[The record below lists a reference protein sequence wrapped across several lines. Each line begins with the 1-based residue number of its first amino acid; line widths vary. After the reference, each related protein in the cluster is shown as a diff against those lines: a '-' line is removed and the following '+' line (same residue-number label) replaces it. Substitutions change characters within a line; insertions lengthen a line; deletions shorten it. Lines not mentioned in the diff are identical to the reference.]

1 MNRVFNGLSTGFR
14 GEMLISSESV
24 NTLAEKISS
33 SNEVFC
39 SGLFLSARWFVVSQ
53 LDHDGIQL
61 VVLPDKES
69 AEYCAA
75 DLYNLIEGD
84 NVFFLPDS
92 GKSLEKSNYK
102 SSLGVQRTSAVGRIL
117 DHKEGQLVIVSYP
130 SALEEGIP
138 QEDKIRQS
146 VMRLKVGDEIAHEE
160 IVQSLFDCGFQRV
173 DFVGEPGQFAIRG
186 AIVDIFSY
194 SYNDPFR
201 ISFFGDDI
209 DSINVF
215 DCNTQLS
222 KEKVE
227 IAEIYP
233 DIAASEEGES
243 QMQITDMLPK
253 DTLVWLDS
261 SDMYKNKDFFPELE
275 CFRRI
280 YLELPLSRQNEDAV
294 RFSIAPQPVFNKNF
308 ELLTE
313 DIRKRLEEGF
323 RVRIYGEKKSQLERL
338 HSILSQNGGIMPEF
352 VAGKNIHN
360 GFIDNENKV
369 CCYSDHEIFDRF
381 HRVSIRRT
389 VEKSEQ
395 LTINDLT
402 SFAIGDYIVH
412 IDYGVGIFGGLVRMK
427 DDKGRMHE
435 VVKLTYKDNDVVFV
449 SVHSLH
455 KISRYKSKDS
465 EPPKIHKLGSKVWQN
480 LKASTKSKVKD
491 IAKDL
496 IQLYAKRKGAK
507 GFAFSPDTYLQQEL
521 ESSFM
526 YEDTPDQE
534 KAVLA
539 VKRDMEDDC
548 PMDRLVC
555 GDVGFGKTEVA
566 VRAAFK
572 AVTDSK
578 QVAVLVP
585 TTILALQ
592 HYNTFRNRLKDFPC
606 NIDYVSRLRTAKE
619 VSDIQKRL
627 KAGTLDIVIGT
638 HKLIG
643 KGFEFKDLGLLII
656 DEEQKFGV
664 TAKER
669 LRQLKASVD
678 TLTLTATPI
687 PRTLQFSLLGAR
699 DLSIISTPPPNRIPV
714 QTEIMLFDSDEIKK
728 IINYELGRGGQIFFL
743 HNRVEELQSIH
754 DILHRLVPD
763 MKICVAHGQM
773 EAKVLENKILDFM
786 AGDYDMLLCTT
797 IIENGLDVPNANTII
812 INQAQ
817 NIGLSDLH
825 QLRGRV
831 GRSNRRAFCY
841 LIVPPLLS
849 ITEDARRRLKAI
861 ESFSD
866 LGSGFNIAMQDLD
879 IRGAGNLLGAEQ
891 SGFIT
896 DMGFETYQK
905 ILAEAM
911 EELGVETGIM
921 TKSSNESYVSD
932 CTIETDQ
939 LALIPDTYIDVTA
952 EKIRIYKELD
962 SLTSDKDMENMGKR
976 LEDRFGKMPEELV
989 RLFDIVRIRQLGL
1002 KLGFEKII
1010 IKNGVIIAFFISNP
1024 LSQYYRSDRFAG
1036 ILEKVSQHPKLFEL
1050 KQNDN
1055 KLRVFVRNVYGI
1067 AKAYAILKKLS

>member
-1 MNRVFNGLSTGFR
+1 
-14 GEMLISSESV
+14 MLISSDSINTIARKLSEGGSSV
-24 NTLAEKISS
+24 EI
-33 SNEVFC
+33 FC
-39 SGLFLSARWFVVSQ
+39 SGLFLSARWFAVSQ
-53 LDHDGIQL
+53 LDHDCLQVI
-61 VVLPDKES
+61 VLPDRET
-69 AEYCAA
+69 AEYCAV

-84 NVFFLPDS
+84 CVFFLPDS
-92 GKSLEKSNYK
+92 GKKLEKSNFK
-102 SSLGVQRTSAVGRIL
+102 ASLGVQRTSALGKITDYTSGKL
-117 DHKEGQLVIVSYP
+117 IIVTYP
-130 SALEEGIP
+130 SAIEEAVPSASRIK
-138 QEDKIRQS
+138 ESLMKFN
-146 VMRLKVGDEIAHEE
+146 VGDEVSHEFIIE
-160 IVQSLFDCGFQRV
+160 SLFANGFERV
-173 DFVGEPGQFAIRG
+173 DFVAEPGQFAIRG

-201 ISFFGDDI
+201 ISFFGDEI
-209 DSINVF
+209 ESINIF

-222 KEKVE
+222 KERIHSVD
-227 IAEIYP
+227 IYP
-233 DIAASEEGES
+233 DLFVSDETGES
-243 QMQITDMLPK
+243 GVLLP
-253 DTLVWLDS
+253 DILPAETLFWLDS
-261 SDMYKNKDFFPELE
+261 SDMYKEKDFYPLLE
-275 CFRRI
+275 RFSRI
-280 YLELPLSRQNEDAV
+280 FMEVPLSRQNEETV
-294 RFSIAPQPVFNKNF
+294 KFNIAPQPVFNKNF

-313 DIRKRLEEGF
+313 DIRKRIEEGY
-323 RVRIYGEKKSQLERL
+323 RVRIYGEKQSQLDRL
-338 HSILSQNGGIMPEF
+338 KSILSQNSGIMPEF
-352 VAGKNIHN
+352 IPHCNIHN
-360 GFIDNENKV
+360 GFIDHDNKV

-381 HRVSIRRT
+381 HRVILRRT

-402 SFAIGDYIVH
+402 SFSIGDYIVH
-412 IDYGVGIFGGLVRMK
+412 IDYGVGIFGGLVRMR

-455 KISRYKSKDS
+455 KISRYKSKDA

-496 IQLYAKRKGAK
+496 IQLYAKRKGSK
-507 GFAFSPDTYLQQEL
+507 GFAFSADTYLQQEL

-534 KAVLA
+534 KAVIA

-572 AVTDSK
+572 AVADSK

-592 HYNTFRNRLKDFPC
+592 HFKTFQSRLKDFPC

-619 VSDIQKRL
+619 ISDIQKRL

-664 TAKER
+664 SAKEK
-669 LRQLKASVD
+669 LRQFKASVD

-699 DLSIISTPPPNRIPV
+699 DLSIINTPPPNRIPV
-714 QTEIMLFDSDEIKK
+714 QTEIMLFDHDEIKK
-728 IINYELGRGGQIFFL
+728 IMNYELNRGGQIFFV
-743 HNRVEELQSIH
+743 HNRVEELQSVH
-754 DILHRLVPD
+754 DILHRLIPD

-773 EAKVLENKILDFM
+773 EAKVLENKILEFM

-797 IIENGLDVPNANTII
+797 IIENGLDIPNANTII

-831 GRSNRRAFCY
+831 GRSNKRAFCY
-841 LIVPPLLS
+841 LIVPPLVS
-849 ITEDARRRLKAI
+849 ITDEARRRLKAI

-911 EELGVETGIM
+911 EELGVETGLV
-921 TKSSNESYVSD
+921 TRSASENYVSD

-939 LALIPDTYIDVTA
+939 LALIPDSYIDLTA

-962 SLTSDKDMENMGKR
+962 SLSSDKE
-976 LEDRFGKMPEELV
+976 LEKMKTRMTDRFGKIPVELE
-989 RLFDIVRIRQLGL
+989 RLFDIVRIRQLG
-1002 KLGFEKII
+1002 KQLGFEKII
-1010 IKNGVIIAFFISNP
+1010 IKNGVMIAFFITNP
-1024 LSQYYRSDRFAG
+1024 LSQYYRSDRFSKV
-1036 ILEKVSQHPKLFEL
+1036 LEKISQHPKLFEV
-1050 KQNDN
+1050 KQPDGR
-1055 KLRVFVRNVYGI
+1055 LRIMVRNVDGI
-1067 AKAYAILKKLS
+1067 SKAYDILKML

>member
-1 MNRVFNGLSTGFR
+1 
-14 GEMLISSESV
+14 MLISAKSV
-24 NTLAEKISS
+24 NKLKEEVSS
-33 SNEVFC
+33 RSETFC

-53 LDHDGIQL
+53 YKNDSIQ
-61 VVLPDKES
+61 VIVLPDKDS

-84 NVFFLPDS
+84 TVFFLPDS
-92 GKSLEKSNYK
+92 GKSIERSNYK
-102 SSLGVQRTSAVGRIL
+102 SSLGVQRTSAVGKIL
-117 DHKEGQLVIVSYP
+117 DYKSGPLTIVTYP

-138 QEDKIRQS
+138 QAVNIKESLLILS
-146 VMRLKVGDEIAHEE
+146 TGDEVSHDH
-160 IVQSLFDCGFQRV
+160 IVDSLFESGFERV
-173 DFVGEPGQFAIRG
+173 DFVAEPGQFAVRG
-186 AIVDIFSY
+186 AIIDIFSY

-201 ISFFGDDI
+201 ISFFGDEI
-209 DSINVF
+209 DSINIF

-222 KEKVE
+222 KEKLQK
-227 IAEIYP
+227 AEIYP
-233 DIAASEEGES
+233 DLSSYESEDTLIS
-243 QMQITDMLPK
+243 ITEILPEN
-253 DTLVWLDS
+253 TLVWLDS
-261 SDMYKNKDFFPELE
+261 SDMYKEKSFFGQLE
-275 CFRRI
+275 RFRRI
-280 YLELPLSRQNEDAV
+280 YMEVPLSRQNEESV
-294 RFSIAPQPVFNKNF
+294 KFNITPQPVFNKNF

-313 DIRKRLEEGF
+313 DIRKHLEEGY
-323 RVRIYGEKKSQLERL
+323 RVRIYGEKESQLERL
-338 HSILSQNGGIMPEF
+338 KAILSQNGGLLPEF
-352 VAGKNIHN
+352 VAKCNIHN
-360 GFIDNENKV
+360 GFIDNEDKI

-427 DDKGRMHE
+427 DDRGRMHE

-449 SVHSLH
+449 SVHALH

-465 EPPKIHKLGSKVWQN
+465 EPPKIHKLGSKAWQN
-480 LKASTKSKVKD
+480 LKTSTKSKVKD

-496 IQLYAKRKGAK
+496 IQLYAKRKSAR
-507 GFAFSPDTYLQQEL
+507 GFAFSADNYLQQEL

-534 KAVLA
+534 KAVYA

-572 AVTDSK
+572 AVADSK

-592 HYNTFRNRLKDFPC
+592 HFKTFQNRLKDFPC

-619 VSDIQKRL
+619 ISEIQKKL
-627 KAGTLDIVIGT
+627 KSGAIDIVIGT

-664 TAKER
+664 SSKEK
-669 LRQLKASVD
+669 LRQLKTSVD

-699 DLSIISTPPPNRIPV
+699 DLSIINTPPPNRIPV
-714 QTEIMLFDSDEIKK
+714 QTEIMLFDHDEVRK
-728 IINYELGRGGQIFFL
+728 IIDYELNRGGQLFFV
-743 HNRVEELQSIH
+743 HNRVEELQSIY

-763 MKICVAHGQM
+763 MRICVAHGQM

-797 IIENGLDVPNANTII
+797 IIENGLDIPNANTII

-841 LIVPPLLS
+841 LMVPPLVS

-911 EELGVETGIM
+911 EELGMETGI
-921 TKSSNESYVSD
+921 TTSRSDENFVSD

-939 LALIPDTYIDVTA
+939 LALIPDSYIDVTA

-962 SLTSDKDMENMGKR
+962 SLTSDKEMDMMKSR
-976 LEDRFGKMPEELV
+976 LADRFGTLPDELL
-989 RLFDIVRIRQLGL
+989 RLFDIVKIRQLGQ

-1010 IKNGVIIAFFISNP
+1010 IKNGVMIAFFISNP
-1024 LSQYYRSDRFAG
+1024 MSKYYKSDRFSK
-1036 ILEKVSQHPKLFEL
+1036 ILESLSAHPNIFEL
-1050 KQNDN
+1050 KQNDS
-1055 KLRVFVRNVYGI
+1055 KLRIFVRNI
-1067 AKAYAILKKLS
+1067 DSISKAYEILRRL

>member
-1 MNRVFNGLSTGFR
+1 
-14 GEMLISSESV
+14 MLISTESV
-24 NTLAEKISS
+24 KNLAEKISS
-33 SNEVFC
+33 SREIFC
-39 SGLFLSARWFVVSQ
+39 SGLFLSAKWFVVSQ
-53 LDHDGIQL
+53 YDYDGLQVII
-61 VVLPDKES
+61 LPDKDS

-84 NVFFLPDS
+84 DVFFLPDS
-92 GKSLEKSNYK
+92 GKSLERSNYK
-102 SSLGVQRTSAVGRIL
+102 STLGVQRTSAVGRIL
-117 DHKEGQLVIVSYP
+117 DYNAGNLIIVTYP
-130 SALEEGIP
+130 AALEEGIP
-138 QEDKIRQS
+138 DTSSIKDS
-146 VMRLKVGDEIAHEE
+146 VLHLNVGDEISHDE
-160 IVQSLFDCGFQRV
+160 IVSAMFESGFERV
-173 DFVGEPGQFAIRG
+173 DFVAEPGQFAIRG
-186 AIVDIFSY
+186 AIVDIFSFSCNAPY
-194 SYNDPFR
+194 R
-201 ISFFGDDI
+201 ISFFGDEI
-209 DSINVF
+209 DSITIF

-222 KEKVE
+222 KEKVNE
-227 IAEIYP
+227 AEIYP
-233 DIAASEEGES
+233 DIVSAEDES
-243 QMQITDMLPK
+243 PVSISDILPS
-253 DTLVWLDS
+253 DSLIWLDS
-261 SDMYKNKDFFPELE
+261 SDMYRNKEFFSGLDR
-275 CFRRI
+275 FRRVFM
-280 YLELPLSRQNEDAV
+280 ELPLSRQNEDSV
-294 RFSIAPQPVFNKNF
+294 KFNIAPQPVFNKNF

-313 DIRKRLEEGF
+313 DIRNRLEEGY
-323 RVRIYGEKKSQLERL
+323 RVRIYGEKQSQLDRL
-338 HSILSQNGGIMPEF
+338 RSILSQNGDILPEF
-352 VAGKNIHN
+352 ISGCNIHN
-360 GFIDNENKV
+360 GFIDHENKV

-435 VVKLTYKDNDVVFV
+435 VVKLIYKDNDIVFV
-449 SVHSLH
+449 SVHALH
-455 KISRYKSKDS
+455 KISRYKSKDA
-465 EPPKIHKLGSKVWQN
+465 EPPKIHKLGSKAWQN
-480 LKASTKSKVKD
+480 LKSSTKSKVKD

-496 IQLYAKRKGAK
+496 IQLYAKRKSVK
-507 GFAFSPDTYLQQEL
+507 GFAFSADTYMQQEL

-534 KAVLA
+534 KAVTA
-539 VKRDMEDDC
+539 VKRDMEDTC

-572 AVTDSK
+572 AVADSK

-592 HYNTFRNRLKDFPC
+592 HYNTFKNRLKDFPC

-619 VSDIQKRL
+619 ISDIQKRL

-664 TAKER
+664 SAKEK

-699 DLSIISTPPPNRIPV
+699 DLSIINTPPPNRIPV
-714 QTEIMLFDSDEIKK
+714 QTEIMLFDHDEIRK
-728 IINYELGRGGQIFFL
+728 IIDYELNRGGQIFFV

-754 DILHRLVPD
+754 DIIHRLVPD
-763 MKICVAHGQM
+763 MRICVAQGQM
-773 EAKVLENKILDFM
+773 EPKVLENKILDFM
-786 AGDYDMLLCTT
+786 SGDYDMLLCTT
-797 IIENGLDVPNANTII
+797 IIENGLDIPNANTII

-831 GRSNRRAFCY
+831 GRSNRRSFCY
-841 LIVPPLLS
+841 LIVPPLVS

-911 EELGVETGIM
+911 EELGMETGISA
-921 TKSSNESYVSD
+921 KGSSDTYISD

-939 LALIPDTYIDVTA
+939 LALIPDSYIDMTT

-962 SLTSDKDMENMGKR
+962 SLSSEKEMEQMKKK
-976 LEDRFGKMPEELV
+976 LADRFGTIPDELS
-989 RLFDIVRIRQLGL
+989 RLFDIIRIRQLGQ

-1010 IKNGVIIAFFISNP
+1010 IKNGVMIAFFIYNP
-1024 LSQYYRSDRFAG
+1024 LSQYYRSDRFSR
-1036 ILEKVSQHPKLFEL
+1036 ILENININPKLFEL

-1055 KLRVFVRNVYGI
+1055 KLRIFVRNI
-1067 AKAYAILKKLS
+1067 DSISKAHDVLNKLL

>member
-1 MNRVFNGLSTGFR
+1 
-14 GEMLISSESV
+14 MLISTRSV
-24 NTLAEKISS
+24 NKLAETYRSS
-33 SNEVFC
+33 AEIFC

-53 LDHDGIQL
+53 LDHDGMQL
-61 VVLPDKES
+61 IVLPDKES

-84 NVFFLPDS
+84 KVFFLPDS
-92 GKSLEKSNYK
+92 GKNLEKSNYK
-102 SSLGVQRTSAVGRIL
+102 STLGVQRTSAVGKIL
-117 DHKEGQLVIVSYP
+117 EYKEGQLLIVTYP
-130 SALEEGIP
+130 SALEECIP
-138 QEDKIRQS
+138 DTGRIRES
-146 VMRLKVGDEIAHEE
+146 LLKLDVGDEISHEE
-160 IVQSLFDCGFQRV
+160 IVERLSGSGFTRV
-173 DFVGEPGQFAIRG
+173 DFVSEPGQFAVRG
-186 AIVDIFSY
+186 ALVDIFSY
-194 SYNDPFR
+194 SCNYPYR
-201 ISFFGDDI
+201 ISFFGDEI
-209 DSINVF
+209 EAITVF
-215 DCNTQLS
+215 DCNSQLS
-222 KEKVE
+222 KEKVHS
-227 IAEIYP
+227 AEIYP
-233 DIAASEEGES
+233 DIVASENDGA
-243 QMQITDMLPK
+243 MIQIADVLPE

-261 SDMYKNKDFFPELE
+261 SDMYKGKSFFPHLE
-275 CFRRI
+275 RFTRI
-280 YLELPLSRQNEDAV
+280 YMELPLSRQNEDSV
-294 RFSIAPQPVFNKNF
+294 KFSITPQPVFNKNF

-313 DIRKRLEEGF
+313 DIRKRLEEGY
-323 RVRIYGEKKSQLERL
+323 RVRIYGEKQSQLDRL
-338 HSILSQNGGIMPEF
+338 QSILSQNGGLMPEF
-352 VAGKNIHN
+352 VAKKNIHN
-360 GFIDNENKV
+360 GFIDRENKV

-412 IDYGVGIFGGLVRMK
+412 IDYGVGVFGGLVRMK

-435 VVKLTYKDNDVVFV
+435 VVKLMYRDNDVVFV
-449 SVHSLH
+449 SVHALH

-496 IQLYAKRKGAK
+496 IQLYAKRKSAR
-507 GFAFSPDTYLQQEL
+507 GFAFSADTFMQQEL

-534 KAVLA
+534 KAVQA

-566 VRAAFK
+566 IRAAFK
-572 AVTDSK
+572 AVADSK
-578 QVAVLVP
+578 QVVVLVP

-592 HYNTFRNRLKDFPC
+592 HYNTFGNRLKDFPC

-619 VSDIQKRL
+619 ISDIQKRL
-627 KAGTLDIVIGT
+627 KEGRLDIVIGT

-643 KGFEFKDLGLLII
+643 KGFEFKDLGLLVI

-664 TAKER
+664 GAKEK

-699 DLSIISTPPPNRIPV
+699 DLSIINTPPPNRIPV
-714 QTEIMLFDSDEIKK
+714 QTEIMLFDHDEIRK
-728 IINYELGRGGQIFFL
+728 IIDYELHRGGQIFFI

-773 EAKVLENKILDFM
+773 EAKALENKILDFM

-911 EELGVETGIM
+911 EELGMETGI
-921 TKSSNESYVSD
+921 SSKGASENYVSD

-939 LALIPDTYIDVTA
+939 LALIPDSYIDMTA
-952 EKIRIYKELD
+952 EKIRVYKELD
-962 SLTSDKDMENMGKR
+962 STTSDKELDNMKKR
-976 LEDRFGKMPEELV
+976 LEDRFGPMPDELS
-989 RLFDIVRIRQLGL
+989 RLFDIVRIRQLGE
-1002 KLGFEKII
+1002 KIGFEKII
-1010 IKNGVIIAFFISNP
+1010 IKNGVLIAFFISNP
-1024 LSQYYRSDRFAG
+1024 LSQYYRSDRFSKV
-1036 ILEKVSQHPKLFEL
+1036 LESVTLNPNIFEL

-1055 KLRVFVRNVYGI
+1055 RLRILSRNI
-1067 AKAYAILKKLS
+1067 DTISKAYSVLKKL

>member
-1 MNRVFNGLSTGFR
+1 
-14 GEMLISSESV
+14 MLISTKSTI
-24 NTLAEKISS
+24 TLADRVSS
-33 SNEVFC
+33 SMETFC

-53 LDHDGIQL
+53 LDHDGIQ
-61 VVLPDKES
+61 VIVLPDKES

-84 NVFFLPDS
+84 CVFFLPDS
-92 GKSLEKSNYK
+92 GKSLERSNYK
-102 SSLGVQRTSAVGRIL
+102 STLSVQRTSAIGKIL
-117 DHKEGQLVIVSYP
+117 EYNEGKLIVVTYP
-130 SALEEGIP
+130 SAMEEGIP
-138 QEDKIRQS
+138 SVQKIKDS
-146 VMRLKVGDEIAHEE
+146 LLKLAVGDEISHDD
-160 IVQSLFDCGFQRV
+160 IVDSLFSNGFERV
-173 DFVGEPGQFAIRG
+173 DFVAEPGQFAIRG

-201 ISFFGDDI
+201 ISFFGDEI
-209 DSINVF
+209 DSINIF

-222 KEKVE
+222 KEKVQS
-227 IAEIYP
+227 AEIYP
-233 DIAASEEGES
+233 DIVTSESEES
-243 QMQITDMLPK
+243 FISISDVLPD
-253 DTLVWLDS
+253 DTLLWLDS
-261 SDMYKNKDFFPELE
+261 SDMYRNKSFFPLLE
-275 CFRRI
+275 RFRKI
-280 YLELPLSRQNEDAV
+280 YMELPLSRQDEDPV
-294 RFSIAPQPVFNKNF
+294 RFNIVPQPVFNKNF
-308 ELLTE
+308 ELLTVE
-313 DIRKRLEEGF
+313 IRKRLEEGY
-323 RVRIYGEKKSQLERL
+323 RVRIYGEKQSQLERL
-338 HSILSQNGGIMPEF
+338 KSILSQNNAILPEF
-352 VAGKNIHN
+352 VVKCNIHN
-360 GFIDNENKV
+360 GFIDHENKV

-402 SFAIGDYIVH
+402 SFSIGDYIVH

-449 SVHSLH
+449 SVHALH

-465 EPPKIHKLGSKVWQN
+465 EPPKIHRLGSKAWQN
-480 LKASTKSKVKD
+480 LKTSTKSKVKD

-496 IQLYAKRKGAK
+496 IQLYAKRKSAH
-507 GFAFSPDTYLQQEL
+507 GFAFSADTYMQQEL

-534 KAVLA
+534 KAVAA
-539 VKRDMEDDC
+539 VKKDMEDDC

-572 AVTDSK
+572 AVADSK

-592 HYNTFRNRLKDFPC
+592 HFNTFRNRLKDLPC

-619 VSDIQKRL
+619 ISDIQKRL
-627 KAGTLDIVIGT
+627 KSGSLDIVIGT

-664 TAKER
+664 TAKEK

-699 DLSIISTPPPNRIPV
+699 DLSIINTPPPNRIPV
-714 QTEIMLFDSDEIKK
+714 QTEIMLFDHDEMRK
-728 IINYELGRGGQIFFL
+728 IINYELNRGGQVFFV
-743 HNRVEELQSIH
+743 HNRVEELQSIN
-754 DILHRLVPD
+754 DILQRLVPD
-763 MKICVAHGQM
+763 MRICVAHGQM
-773 EAKVLENKILDFM
+773 EPKTLENKILDFM

-797 IIENGLDVPNANTII
+797 IIENGLDIPNANTII

-841 LIVPPLLS
+841 LIVPPLVS

-911 EELGVETGIM
+911 EELGMETGISA
-921 TKSSNESYVSD
+921 KSSDSGFSSD

-939 LALIPDTYIDVTA
+939 LALIPDSYIDMTA
-952 EKIRIYKELD
+952 EKIRLYKELD
-962 SLTSDKDMENMGKR
+962 SLSSEKEIEQMKMKLT
-976 LEDRFGKMPEELV
+976 DRFGPVPDELS
-989 RLFDIVRIRQLGL
+989 RLFDIVRIRQLGQ
-1002 KLGFEKII
+1002 KMGFEKII
-1010 IKNGVIIAFFISNP
+1010 IKNGVMIAFFISNP
-1024 LSQYYRSDRFAG
+1024 LSQYYRSDRFSK
-1036 ILEKVSQHPKLFEL
+1036 ILENISLNPRLFEL
-1050 KQNDN
+1050 KQNDS
-1055 KLRVFVRNVYGI
+1055 KLRIFVRNVDSI
-1067 AKAYAILKKLS
+1067 SKAYDILNKL

>member
-1 MNRVFNGLSTGFR
+1 
-14 GEMLISSESV
+14 MLISSESV

-146 VMRLKVGDEIAHEE
+146 VLRLKVGDEIAHEE

-201 ISFFGDDI
+201 ISFFGDEI

-275 CFRRI
+275 RFRRI

-323 RVRIYGEKKSQLERL
+323 RVRIYGEKRSQLERL

-435 VVKLTYKDNDVVFV
+435 VVKLMYKDNDVVFV
-449 SVHSLH
+449 SVHALH

>member
-1 MNRVFNGLSTGFR
+1 MNRKNT
-14 GEMLISSESV
+14 EMLISSESV
-24 NTLAEKISS
+24 SAMKEMLGKQSD
-33 SNEVFC
+33 VFC

-53 LDHDGIQL
+53 LGYGGMQMI
-61 VVLPDKES
+61 VLPDRDS

-75 DLYNLIEGD
+75 DLYNLMEGD
-84 NVFFLPDS
+84 CVFFMPDS
-92 GKSLEKSNYK
+92 GKTLEKSNYK
-102 SSLGVQRTSAVGRIL
+102 ASLGVQRTSAVGKIM
-117 DHKEGQLVIVSYP
+117 GYGGGPLVIVTYP
-130 SALEEGIP
+130 AALDEPVPVPDRIRKSVLRLEQG
-138 QEDKIRQS
+138 QEISHDI
-146 VMRLKVGDEIAHEE
+146 LAETLAGN
-160 IVQSLFDCGFQRV
+160 GFERV
-173 DFVGEPGQFAIRG
+173 DFVSEPGQFAIRG
-186 AIVDIFSY
+186 AVADIFSF

-201 ISFFGDDI
+201 ISFFGDEI
-209 DSINVF
+209 EAISIF
-215 DCNTQLS
+215 DCNSQLS
-222 KEKVE
+222 KEKVSV
-227 IAEIYP
+227 AEISP
-233 DIAASEEGES
+233 DIVVRDGEGQS
-243 QMQITDMLPK
+243 VPVVSLLPE
-253 DTLVWLDS
+253 DTLLWLDS
-261 SDMYKNKDFFPELE
+261 SDMYRDKGFFGDLMR
-275 CFRRI
+275 FRKVW
-280 YLELPLSRQNEDAV
+280 LDVPLSAQEV
-294 RFSIAPQPVFNKNF
+294 QTLKFGIAPQPVFNKNF

-313 DIRKRLEEGF
+313 DIRQRLEEGY
-323 RVRIYGEKKSQLERL
+323 RVRIYGEKQSQLDRL
-338 HSILSQNGGIMPEF
+338 KSILSVNAGIMPEF
-352 VAGKNIHN
+352 VPGCNIHN
-360 GFIDNENKV
+360 GFIDNEDKV

-381 HRVSIRRT
+381 HRVSIRRS

-402 SFAIGDYIVH
+402 SFSIGDYIVH
-412 IDYGVGIFGGLVRMK
+412 IDYGVGVFGGLVRMK

-449 SVHSLH
+449 SVHALH

-480 LKASTKSKVKD
+480 LKASAKSKVKD

-496 IQLYAKRKGAK
+496 IQLYAKRKSAK
-507 GFAFSPDTYLQQEL
+507 GFAFSADTYMQQEL

-534 KAVLA
+534 KAVHA
-539 VKRDMEDDC
+539 VKADMEGDC

-572 AVTDSK
+572 AVADSK

-592 HYNTFRNRLKDFPC
+592 HFNTFKGRLKDFPC

-619 VSDIQKRL
+619 IADIKKRL
-627 KAGTLDIVIGT
+627 EAGTLDIVIGT
-638 HKLIG
+638 HKLVG
-643 KGFEFKDLGLLII
+643 KDFRFKDLGLLII

-664 TAKER
+664 STKEK
-669 LRQLKASVD
+669 LRQLKSSVD

-714 QTEIMLFDSDEIKK
+714 QTEIMLFDQDEMRRIMD
-728 IINYELGRGGQIFFL
+728 YELNRGGQIFFV
-743 HNRVEELQSIH
+743 HNRVEELPSVC
-754 DILHRLVPD
+754 DILQRLMPD

-773 EAKVLENKILDFM
+773 EPKVLENKILDFM

-841 LIVPPLLS
+841 LIVPPLVSL
-849 ITEDARRRLKAI
+849 TDEARRRLKAI
-861 ESFSD
+861 EAFSD

-911 EELGVETGIM
+911 DELGVETGLAA
-921 TKSSNESYVSD
+921 KNVKDSYVAD
-932 CTIETDQ
+932 CTVETDQ
-939 LALIPDTYIDVTA
+939 LALIPDSYIDMTP

-962 SLTSDKDMENMGKR
+962 SLSSDKEMAAMKTR
-976 LEDRFGKMPEELV
+976 LEDRFGKLPEELE
-989 RLFDIVRIRQLGL
+989 RLFGIVKIRRLGE

-1010 IKNGVIIAFFISNP
+1010 IKNGVMITFFISNP
-1024 LSQYYRSDRFAG
+1024 MSSYYRSPMFTKVLEG
-1036 ILEKVSQHPKLFEL
+1036 INADPKRFEL
-1050 KQNDN
+1050 KQNDSR
-1055 KLRVFVRNVYGI
+1055 LRILVRNVDGI
-1067 AKAYAILKKLS
+1067 QAACDILKKL

>member
-1 MNRVFNGLSTGFR
+1 
-14 GEMLISSESV
+14 
-24 NTLAEKISS
+24 
-33 SNEVFC
+33 
-39 SGLFLSARWFVVSQ
+39 
-53 LDHDGIQL
+53 
-61 VVLPDKES
+61 
-69 AEYCAA
+69 
-75 DLYNLIEGD
+75 
-84 NVFFLPDS
+84 
-92 GKSLEKSNYK
+92 
-102 SSLGVQRTSAVGRIL
+102 
-117 DHKEGQLVIVSYP
+117 
-130 SALEEGIP
+130 
-138 QEDKIRQS
+138 
-146 VMRLKVGDEIAHEE
+146 
-160 IVQSLFDCGFQRV
+160 
-173 DFVGEPGQFAIRG
+173 
-186 AIVDIFSY
+186 
-194 SYNDPFR
+194 
-201 ISFFGDDI
+201 
-209 DSINVF
+209 
-215 DCNTQLS
+215 
-222 KEKVE
+222 
-227 IAEIYP
+227 
-233 DIAASEEGES
+233 
-243 QMQITDMLPK
+243 
-253 DTLVWLDS
+253 
-261 SDMYKNKDFFPELE
+261 
-275 CFRRI
+275 
-280 YLELPLSRQNEDAV
+280 
-294 RFSIAPQPVFNKNF
+294 
-308 ELLTE
+308 
-313 DIRKRLEEGF
+313 
-323 RVRIYGEKKSQLERL
+323 
-338 HSILSQNGGIMPEF
+338 MPEF
-352 VAGKNIHN
+352 ISGCNIHN

-381 HRVSIRRT
+381 HRVNLRRT
-389 VEKSEQ
+389 VDKSEQ

-402 SFAIGDYIVH
+402 SFSIGDYIVH
-412 IDYGVGIFGGLVRMK
+412 IDYGVGVFGGLVRMK

-449 SVHSLH
+449 SVHALH
-455 KISRYKSKDS
+455 KISRYKSKDA

-480 LKASTKSKVKD
+480 LKSSTKSKVKD

-496 IQLYAKRKGAK
+496 IQLYAKRKSAN

-534 KAVLA
+534 KAVQA

-572 AVTDSK
+572 AVADSK
-578 QVAVLVP
+578 QVVVLVP

-592 HYNTFRNRLKDFPC
+592 HYKTFQNRLKDLPC
-606 NIDYVSRLRTAKE
+606 NVDYVSRLRTAKE

-627 KAGTLDIVIGT
+627 KSGSLDIVIGT

-656 DEEQKFGV
+656 DEEHKFGV
-664 TAKER
+664 SAKEK

-714 QTEIMLFDSDEIKK
+714 QTEIMLFDHDELKR
-728 IINYELGRGGQIFFL
+728 IIRYELNRGGQIFFV

-763 MKICVAHGQM
+763 MKICIAHGQM
-773 EAKVLENKILDFM
+773 EPKVLENKILDFM

-797 IIENGLDVPNANTII
+797 IIESGLDIPNANTII

-831 GRSNRRAFCY
+831 GRSNKRAFCY
-841 LIVPPLLS
+841 LMVPPLVS

-911 EELGVETGIM
+911 EELGVETGIS
-921 TKSSNESYVSD
+921 TKSANESYVVD

-939 LALIPDTYIDVTA
+939 LALIPDTYIDMTA

-962 SLTSDKDMENMGKR
+962 SLTSEKDMEQLKKR
-976 LEDRFGKMPEELV
+976 LEDRFGALPEELK
-989 RLFDIVRIRQLGL
+989 RLFDIVKIRQLGQ

-1010 IKNGVIIAFFISNP
+1010 IKNGVLIAFFISNP
-1024 LSQYYRSDRFAG
+1024 LSQYYRTDRFSK
-1036 ILEKVSQHPKLFEL
+1036 ILENVSLHPNLFEL
-1050 KQNDN
+1050 KQNDS
-1055 KLRVFVRNVYGI
+1055 KLRVFSRNIDGV
-1067 AKAYAILKKLS
+1067 AKAYEVLKKL

>member
-1 MNRVFNGLSTGFR
+1 
-14 GEMLISSESV
+14 MLISTKSV
-24 NTLAEKISS
+24 NALAEKLSS
-33 SNEVFC
+33 STEIFC
-39 SGLFLSARWFVVSQ
+39 SGLFLSARWFVISQ
-53 LDHDGIQL
+53 LDHDSIQL

-75 DLYNLIEGD
+75 DLYTLIEGD
-84 NVFFLPDS
+84 KVFFLPDS
-92 GKSLEKSNYK
+92 GKNLERSNYK
-102 SSLGVQRTSAVGRIL
+102 STLGVQRTSAVGKIL
-117 DHKEGQLVIVSYP
+117 DHKEGQLIVVTYP

-138 QEDKIRQS
+138 DAGKIKES
-146 VMRLKVGDEIAHEE
+146 LLKLSVGDEISHDD
-160 IVQSLFDCGFQRV
+160 IVKSLFDSGFERV

-201 ISFFGDDI
+201 ISFFGDEI
-209 DSINVF
+209 DTINIF

-222 KEKVE
+222 KEKVQT
-227 IAEIYP
+227 AEIYP
-233 DIAASEEGES
+233 DIVASEEEGES
-243 QMQITDMLPK
+243 MMQIADMLPA
-253 DTLVWLDS
+253 DTLIWLDS
-261 SDMYKNKDFFPELE
+261 SDMYRNKGFFPAMER
-275 CFRRI
+275 FRKI
-280 YLELPLSRQNEDAV
+280 YMELPLSRQNEDAIK
-294 RFSIAPQPVFNKNF
+294 FNIAPQPVFNKNF

-313 DIRKRLEEGF
+313 DIRKRLEEGY
-323 RVRIYGEKKSQLERL
+323 RVRIYGEKQSQLERL
-338 HSILSQNGGIMPEF
+338 QSILSQNGGIMPEF
-352 VAGKNIHN
+352 IPKKNIHN
-360 GFIDNENKV
+360 GFIDHENKV

-435 VVKLTYKDNDVVFV
+435 VVKLMYRDNDVVFV
-449 SVHSLH
+449 SVHALH

-496 IQLYAKRKGAK
+496 IQLYAKRKSAR
-507 GFAFSPDTYLQQEL
+507 GFAFSADTFMQQEL

-534 KAVLA
+534 KAVQA

-572 AVTDSK
+572 AVADSK

-592 HYNTFRNRLKDFPC
+592 HFNTFRNRLKDFPC

-619 VSDIQKRL
+619 ISDIQKRL

-664 TAKER
+664 SAKEK

-714 QTEIMLFDSDEIKK
+714 QTEIMLFDHDEIKK
-728 IINYELGRGGQIFFL
+728 IIRYELNRGGQIFFL

-911 EELGVETGIM
+911 EELGVETGL
-921 TKSSNESYVSD
+921 TPKNVKESYVSD

-939 LALIPDTYIDVTA
+939 LALIPDSYIDMTA

-962 SLTSDKDMENMGKR
+962 SMTSDKELDNLRIR
-976 LEDRFGKMPEELV
+976 LEDRFGKMPEELQ
-989 RLFDIVRIRQLGL
+989 RLFDIVRIRQLGI

-1010 IKNGVIIAFFISNP
+1010 IKNGVMIAFFISNP
-1024 LSQYYRSDRFAG
+1024 LSQYYRSDKFAK
-1036 ILEKVSQHPKLFEL
+1036 ILENVSLNPKLFEL

-1055 KLRVFVRNVYGI
+1055 KLRIFSRNVDGI
-1067 AKAYAILKKLS
+1067 SKAYSILKKL

>member
-1 MNRVFNGLSTGFR
+1 
-14 GEMLISSESV
+14 MLISTNSV
-24 NTLAEKISS
+24 NILAGNISKCS
-33 SNEVFC
+33 ELFC
-39 SGLFLSARWFVVSQ
+39 SGLFLSAKWFVVSQ
-53 LDHDGIQL
+53 LDYDGIQL
-61 VVLPDKES
+61 IVMPDRET
-69 AEYCAA
+69 AEYCAV

-84 NVFFLPDS
+84 RVFFLPDS
-92 GKSLEKSNYK
+92 GKRLEKSNYK
-102 SSLGVQRTSAVGRIL
+102 ASLGVQRTSALGKII
-117 DHKEGQLVIVSYP
+117 DYKEGRLIIVTYP

-138 QEDKIRQS
+138 SASTIKNS
-146 VMRLKVGDEIAHEE
+146 LMKFTVGDEVSHES
-160 IVQSLFDCGFQRV
+160 ITASLFENGFEKV
-173 DFVGEPGQFAIRG
+173 DFVAEPGQFAIRG

-194 SYNDPFR
+194 SYNNPFR
-201 ISFFGDDI
+201 ISFFGDEI
-209 DSINVF
+209 ENINIF

-222 KEKVE
+222 KERV
-227 IAEIYP
+227 ISAEIYP
-233 DIAASEEGES
+233 DLAASEDGDEA
-243 QMQITDMLPK
+243 MVQIADILPEN
-253 DTLVWLDS
+253 TLVWLDS
-261 SDMYKNKDFFPELE
+261 SDMYKEKEFFPLLKKY
-275 CFRRI
+275 RNI
-280 YLELPLSRQNEDAV
+280 YMELPLSRQGEECV
-294 RFSIAPQPVFNKNF
+294 KFSIAPQPVFNKNF

-313 DIRKRLEEGF
+313 DIRKNLENGY
-323 RVRIYGEKKSQLERL
+323 RVRIYGEKQSQLERL
-338 HSILSQNGGIMPEF
+338 RSILSQNSGIMPEF
-352 VAGKNIHN
+352 ISGCNIHN
-360 GFIDNENKV
+360 GFIDHENMV

-402 SFAIGDYIVH
+402 SFSIGDYIVH

-465 EPPKIHKLGSKVWQN
+465 EPPKIHKIGSKVWQN
-480 LKASTKSKVKD
+480 LKSSTKSKVKD

-496 IQLYAKRKGAK
+496 IQLYAKRKSSK
-507 GFAFSPDTYLQQEL
+507 GFAFSADTYLQQEL

-534 KAVLA
+534 KAIYA

-572 AVTDSK
+572 AVADSK

-592 HYNTFRNRLKDFPC
+592 HYKTFLGRLKDFPC

-619 VSDIQKRL
+619 ISDIQKRL
-627 KAGTLDIVIGT
+627 KNGSLDIVIGT

-664 TAKER
+664 GAKEK

-699 DLSIISTPPPNRIPV
+699 DLSIINTPPPNRIPV
-714 QTEIMLFDSDEIKK
+714 QTEIMLFDHDEIRN
-728 IINYELGRGGQIFFL
+728 ILNYELNRGGQIFFV
-743 HNRVEELQSIH
+743 HNRVEELQSVH
-754 DILHRLVPD
+754 DILHRIVPD
-763 MKICVAHGQM
+763 MKICIAHGQM

-797 IIENGLDVPNANTII
+797 IIENGLDIPNANTII

-841 LIVPPLLS
+841 LIVPPLVS
-849 ITEDARRRLKAI
+849 ITDEARRRLKAI

-911 EELGVETGIM
+911 EELGVETGIV
-921 TKSSNESYVSD
+921 TKSVNDSYVSD

-939 LALIPDTYIDVTA
+939 QALIPDSYIDLTA

-962 SLTSDKDMENMGKR
+962 SLSSDKELENMKNR
-976 LEDRFGKMPEELV
+976 LIDRFGKLPVELE
-989 RLFDIVRIRQLGL
+989 RLFDIVRIRQLGK

-1010 IKNGVIIAFFISNP
+1010 IKNGVLIAFFITNP
-1024 LSQYYRSDRFAG
+1024 LSQYYRSDKFSK
-1036 ILEKVSQHPKLFEL
+1036 ILEKITMHPNLFEM
-1050 KQNDN
+1050 KQPDGR
-1055 KLRVFVRNVYGI
+1055 LRIIVRNVGDI
-1067 AKAYAILKKLS
+1067 AKAYEILKML

>member
-1 MNRVFNGLSTGFR
+1 
-14 GEMLISSESV
+14 MLISSTSV
-24 NTLAEKISS
+24 KKLAEYVE
-33 SNEVFC
+33 NRDEVFC
-39 SGLFLSARWFVVSQ
+39 SGLFLSARWMVISQ
-53 LDHDGIQL
+53 LDRLGIQMI
-61 VVLPDKES
+61 VLPDRDS

-75 DLYNLIEGD
+75 DLYHLIEGD
-84 NVFFLPDS
+84 RVYFLPDS
-92 GKSLEKSNYK
+92 GKNLERSNYK
-102 SSLGVQRTSAVGRIL
+102 SSLGVQRTSAIGKIL
-117 DHKEGQLVIVSYP
+117 EYKEGEQMIIVTYP
-130 SALEEGIP
+130 SALEEVIP
-138 QEDKIRQS
+138 EKGKIS
-146 VMRLKVGDEIAHEE
+146 GSLLKLAAGDEKPYEE
-160 IVQSLFDCGFQRV
+160 IKEILFANGFERV
-173 DFVGEPGQFAIRG
+173 DFVSEPGQFAVRG
-186 AIVDIFSY
+186 ALIDIFSY
-194 SYNDPFR
+194 SFNNPFR
-201 ISFFGDDI
+201 ISFFGDEI
-209 DSINVF
+209 ESINIF
-215 DCNTQLS
+215 DANTQLS
-222 KEKVE
+222 MEKVDFVD
-227 IAEIYP
+227 IYP
-233 DIAASEEGES
+233 DLSSSEDSDGVMVTDILPES
-243 QMQITDMLPK
+243 
-253 DTLVWLDS
+253 TLVWMDS
-261 SDMYKNKDFFPELE
+261 SDMYKDKSFFSELQK
-275 CFRRI
+275 FKNI
-280 YLELPLSRQNEDAV
+280 YMELPLSRQEEEVIKFNI
-294 RFSIAPQPVFNKNF
+294 SPQPVFNKNF

-313 DIRKRLEEGF
+313 DIRTKIENGY
-323 RVRIYGEKKSQLERL
+323 RVRIYGEKQSQLERL
-338 HSILSQNGGIMPEF
+338 KSILSQNGGIFPEF
-352 VAGKNIHN
+352 ISGSNIHN
-360 GFIDNENKV
+360 GFIDNDNKV

-412 IDYGVGIFGGLVRMK
+412 IDYGVGVFGGLVRMK

-449 SVHSLH
+449 SVHALH

-465 EPPKIHKLGSKVWQN
+465 EPPKIHKLGSKAWQN

-496 IQLYAKRKGAK
+496 IQLYAKRKSAR
-507 GFAFSPDTYLQQEL
+507 GFAFSADTYMQQEL

-572 AVTDSK
+572 AVADSK

-592 HYNTFRNRLKDFPC
+592 HFNTFKNRLKDLPC
-606 NIDYVSRLRTAKE
+606 NVDYVSRLRTAKE
-619 VSDIQKRL
+619 ISDIQRRL

-643 KGFEFKDLGLLII
+643 KGFEFKDLGLLVI

-664 TAKER
+664 GAKEK

-699 DLSIISTPPPNRIPV
+699 DLSIISTPPPNRIPI
-714 QTEIMLFDSDEIKK
+714 QTEIMLFDHDEVRK
-728 IINYELGRGGQIFFL
+728 IINYELNRGGQVFFV
-743 HNRVEELQSIH
+743 HNRVEELQSIE
-754 DILHRLVPD
+754 DILHRLIPD
-763 MKICVAHGQM
+763 MRICTAHGQM
-773 EAKVLENKILDFM
+773 EPKVLENKILDFM

-797 IIENGLDVPNANTII
+797 IIENGLDIPNANTII

-831 GRSNRRAFCY
+831 GRSNKRAFCY
-841 LIVPPLLS
+841 LMVPPLVS
-849 ITEDARRRLKAI
+849 MTEDARRRLKAI

-911 EELGVETGIM
+911 EELGVETGI
-921 TKSSNESYVSD
+921 TVKSSNDNYVSD

-939 LALIPDTYIDVTA
+939 LALIPDSYIDMTA

-962 SLTSDKDMENMGKR
+962 SLSSDKEINQMKTR
-976 LEDRFGKMPEELV
+976 LSDRFGDIPEELL
-989 RLFDIVRIRQLGL
+989 RLFDIVRIRQLGQ

-1010 IKNGVIIAFFISNP
+1010 IKNGVMIAFFISNP
-1024 LSQYYRSDRFAG
+1024 LSQYYKSERFSK
-1036 ILEKVSQHPKLFEL
+1036 ILESLSIHPNLFEL

-1055 KLRVFVRNVYGI
+1055 RLRIFSRNIDGI
-1067 AKAYAILKKLS
+1067 SKAYQILSKL

>member
-1 MNRVFNGLSTGFR
+1 
-14 GEMLISSESV
+14 MLISSKSVALLSEKVSV
-24 NTLAEKISS
+24 NMET
-33 SNEVFC
+33 FC
-39 SGLFLSARWFVVSQ
+39 SGLFLSARWFAVSQ
-53 LDHDGIQL
+53 FDHDGIQMI
-61 VVLPDKES
+61 VLPDKDS

-75 DLYNLIEGD
+75 DLYNLIQGD
-84 NVFFLPDS
+84 TVFFLPDS
-92 GKSLEKSNYK
+92 GKNIERSNYK
-102 SSLGVQRTSAVGRIL
+102 SSLSVQRTSALGKIL
-117 DHKEGQLVIVSYP
+117 DYKSGKLTVVTYP
-130 SALEEGIP
+130 SAIEEGIP
-138 QEDKIRQS
+138 EASSIKES
-146 VMRLKVGDEIAHEE
+146 LLNLSTGDEISHDA
-160 IVQSLFDCGFQRV
+160 IVDSLFESGFERV
-173 DFVGEPGQFAIRG
+173 DFVAEPGQFAIRG

-201 ISFFGDDI
+201 ISFFGDEI
-209 DSINVF
+209 DSINIF

-227 IAEIYP
+227 RAEIYP
-233 DIAASEEGES
+233 DLSSYESEEKLIS
-243 QMQITDMLPK
+243 IIDILPA

-261 SDMYKNKDFFPELE
+261 SDMYKEKSFFERMMK
-275 CFRRI
+275 FRRI
-280 YLELPLSRQNEDAV
+280 YMEIPLSRQDEESI
-294 RFSIAPQPVFNKNF
+294 RFSIAPQPSFNKNF

-313 DIRKRLEEGF
+313 DIRKHLENGY
-323 RVRIYGEKKSQLERL
+323 RVRIYGEKESQLERL
-338 HSILSQNGGIMPEF
+338 KAILSQNGAILPEF
-352 VAGKNIHN
+352 ISRCNIHN
-360 GFIDNENKV
+360 GFIDNEDKV
-369 CCYSDHEIFDRF
+369 CCYTDHEIFDRF
-381 HRVSIRRT
+381 HRVTIRRT

-427 DDKGRMHE
+427 DDRGRMHE

-449 SVHSLH
+449 SVHALH

-465 EPPKIHKLGSKVWQN
+465 EPPKIHKLGSKAWQN

-496 IQLYAKRKGAK
+496 IQLYAKRKSAR
-507 GFAFSPDTYLQQEL
+507 GFAFSADTFMQQEL

-534 KAVLA
+534 KAVYA

-572 AVTDSK
+572 AVADSK

-592 HYNTFRNRLKDFPC
+592 HFKTFQSRLKDFPC

-619 VSDIQKRL
+619 VSEIQKKL
-627 KAGTLDIVIGT
+627 KSGALDIVIGT

-664 TAKER
+664 SAKEK

-699 DLSIISTPPPNRIPV
+699 DLSIINTPPPNRIPV
-714 QTEIMLFDSDEIKK
+714 QTEIMLFDHDEVKK
-728 IINYELGRGGQIFFL
+728 IINYELNRGGQIFFV

-763 MKICVAHGQM
+763 MRICVAHGQM
-773 EAKVLENKILDFM
+773 EAKTLENKILDFM

-797 IIENGLDVPNANTII
+797 IIENGLDIPNANTII

-831 GRSNRRAFCY
+831 GRSNKRAFCY
-841 LIVPPLLS
+841 LMVPPLVS

-911 EELGVETGIM
+911 EELGVETGI
-921 TKSSNESYVSD
+921 TTRSADEGFVSD

-939 LALIPDTYIDVTA
+939 LALIPDSYIDMTA

-962 SLTSDKDMENMGKR
+962 SLNSDKEMEAMKSR
-976 LEDRFGKMPEELV
+976 LADRFGPVPEELL
-989 RLFDIVRIRQLGL
+989 RLFDIVRIRQLGQ

-1010 IKNGVIIAFFISNP
+1010 IKNGVMIAFFISNP
-1024 LSQYYRSDRFAG
+1024 LSKYYRSDRFSKILDG
-1036 ILEKVSQHPKLFEL
+1036 ISAFPKLFEL
-1050 KQNDN
+1050 KQNDS
-1055 KLRVFVRNVYGI
+1055 KLRIFVRNI
-1067 AKAYAILKKLS
+1067 DSISKAYDILKRL

>member
-1 MNRVFNGLSTGFR
+1 
-14 GEMLISSESV
+14 MLISTKS
-24 NTLAEKISS
+24 TKTIAEKLEKQSEI
-33 SNEVFC
+33 FC
-39 SGLFLSARWFVVSQ
+39 SGLFLSARWFALSQ
-53 LDHDGIQL
+53 LDIDALHV
-61 VVLPDKES
+61 VVLPDKDS

-75 DLYNLIEGD
+75 DLYNLVDGD
-84 NVFFLPDS
+84 RVFFLPDS
-92 GKSLEKSNYK
+92 GKALEKSNYK
-102 SSLGVQRTSAVGRIL
+102 ASLNVQRTSAIGRIV
-117 DHKEGQLVIVSYP
+117 DFKEGQLYVVTYP
-130 SALEEGIP
+130 SALDEHVLSSKKIKESLIRLETGNEISH
-138 QEDKIRQS
+138 ED
-146 VMRLKVGDEIAHEE
+146 
-160 IVQSLFDCGFQRV
+160 IVQVLFDSGFERV
-173 DFVGEPGQFAIRG
+173 DFVAEPGQFAIRG

-201 ISFFGDDI
+201 ISFFGDEI
-209 DSINVF
+209 DSINIF

-222 KEKVE
+222 KEKVQT
-227 IAEIYP
+227 AEIYP
-233 DIAASEEGES
+233 DIVTAEGDSENMSSICGL
-243 QMQITDMLPK
+243 LPAN
-253 DTLVWLDS
+253 TIFWLDS
-261 SDMYKNKDFFPELE
+261 SDMYRQKEFFQELE
-275 CFRRI
+275 RFRKV
-280 YLELPLSRQNEDAV
+280 YLDVPLSRTDVDSVKFN
-294 RFSIAPQPVFNKNF
+294 IAPQPSFNKNF
-308 ELLTE
+308 ELLSR
-313 DIRKRLEEGF
+313 DIVKRLEEGY
-323 RVRIYGEKKSQLERL
+323 RVRIYGEKPSQLERL
-338 HSILSQNGGIMPEF
+338 KSILSQDNSILPEF
-352 VAGKNIHN
+352 ISHKNLHN
-360 GFIDNENKV
+360 GFIDHENKV

-381 HRVSIRRT
+381 HRVSIRRS

-395 LTINDLT
+395 LTVNDLT

-435 VVKLTYKDNDVVFV
+435 VVKLTYKDGDVVFV
-449 SVHSLH
+449 SVHALH

-465 EPPKIHKLGSKVWQN
+465 EPPKIHKLGSKAWQN
-480 LKASTKSKVKD
+480 LKTSTKSKVKD

-507 GFAFSPDTYLQQEL
+507 GFAFSADTYLQQEL

-534 KAVLA
+534 KAVAA

-572 AVTDSK
+572 AVADSK

-592 HYNTFRNRLKDFPC
+592 HFNTFKNRLKDFPC

-619 VSDIQKRL
+619 ISDIQKRL
-627 KAGTLDIVIGT
+627 KSGSLDIVIGT

-664 TAKER
+664 SSKEK
-669 LRQLKASVD
+669 LRQIKASVD

-699 DLSIISTPPPNRIPV
+699 DLSIINTPPPNRIPV
-714 QTEIMLFDSDEIKK
+714 QTEIMLFDHDEVKK
-728 IINYELGRGGQIFFL
+728 IIRYELSRGGQIFFV

-773 EAKVLENKILDFM
+773 EAKVLENKILEFM

-797 IIENGLDVPNANTII
+797 IIENGLDVPNANTIM

-831 GRSNRRAFCY
+831 GRSNRRSFCY
-841 LIVPPLLS
+841 LIVPPLVS
-849 ITEDARRRLKAI
+849 ITDEARRRLKAI

-905 ILAEAM
+905 ILSEAM
-911 EELGVETGIM
+911 EELGVETGIV
-921 TKSSNESYVSD
+921 TRSKDESFVSD

-939 LALIPDTYIDVTA
+939 LALIPDSYIDMTA

-962 SLTSDKDMENMGKR
+962 SLTSDKEMEHMKGR
-976 LEDRFGKMPEELV
+976 LADRYGALPEELI
-989 RLFDIVRIRQLGL
+989 RLFEIVKVRQLGQ

-1010 IKNGVIIAFFISNP
+1010 IKNGVMIAFFISNP
-1024 LSQYYRSDRFAG
+1024 LSQYYRSDVFAR
-1036 ILEKVSQHPKLFEL
+1036 ILENVSINPTLYEL

-1055 KLRVFVRNVYGI
+1055 RLRVFSKNVDGI
-1067 AKAYAILKKLS
+1067 SKAYSILKKL

>member
-1 MNRVFNGLSTGFR
+1 M
-14 GEMLISSESV
+14 
-24 NTLAEKISS
+24 
-33 SNEVFC
+33 
-39 SGLFLSARWFVVSQ
+39 
-53 LDHDGIQL
+53 D
-61 VVLPDKES
+61 
-69 AEYCAA
+69 
-75 DLYNLIEGD
+75 
-84 NVFFLPDS
+84 
-92 GKSLEKSNYK
+92 
-102 SSLGVQRTSAVGRIL
+102 
-117 DHKEGQLVIVSYP
+117 
-130 SALEEGIP
+130 
-138 QEDKIRQS
+138 
-146 VMRLKVGDEIAHEE
+146 
-160 IVQSLFDCGFQRV
+160 
-173 DFVGEPGQFAIRG
+173 
-186 AIVDIFSY
+186 
-194 SYNDPFR
+194 
-201 ISFFGDDI
+201 
-209 DSINVF
+209 
-215 DCNTQLS
+215 
-222 KEKVE
+222 
-227 IAEIYP
+227 IYP
-233 DIAASEEGES
+233 DLSSSEDSDGAMVTDILPES
-243 QMQITDMLPK
+243 
-253 DTLVWLDS
+253 TLVWMDS
-261 SDMYKNKDFFPELE
+261 SDMYKDKSFFSELQK
-275 CFRRI
+275 FKNI
-280 YLELPLSRQNEDAV
+280 YMELPLSRQEEEVIKFNI
-294 RFSIAPQPVFNKNF
+294 SPQPVFNKNF

-313 DIRKRLEEGF
+313 DIRTKIENGY
-323 RVRIYGEKKSQLERL
+323 RVRIYGEKQSQLERL
-338 HSILSQNGGIMPEF
+338 KSILSQNGGIFPEF
-352 VAGKNIHN
+352 ISGSNIHN
-360 GFIDNENKV
+360 GFIDNDNKV

-412 IDYGVGIFGGLVRMK
+412 IDYGVGVFGGLVRMK

-449 SVHSLH
+449 SVHALH

-465 EPPKIHKLGSKVWQN
+465 EPPKIHKLGSKAWQN

-496 IQLYAKRKGAK
+496 IQLYAKRKSAR
-507 GFAFSPDTYLQQEL
+507 GFAFSADTYMQQEL

-572 AVTDSK
+572 AVADSK

-592 HYNTFRNRLKDFPC
+592 HFNTFKNRLKDLPC
-606 NIDYVSRLRTAKE
+606 NVDYVSRLRTAKE
-619 VSDIQKRL
+619 ISDIQRRL

-643 KGFEFKDLGLLII
+643 KGFEFKDLGLLVI

-664 TAKER
+664 GAKEK

-699 DLSIISTPPPNRIPV
+699 DLSIISTPPPNRIPI
-714 QTEIMLFDSDEIKK
+714 QTEIMLFDHDEVRK
-728 IINYELGRGGQIFFL
+728 IINYELNRGGQVFFV
-743 HNRVEELQSIH
+743 HNRVEELQSIE
-754 DILHRLVPD
+754 DILHRLIPD
-763 MKICVAHGQM
+763 MRICTAHGQM
-773 EAKVLENKILDFM
+773 EPKVLENKILDFM

-797 IIENGLDVPNANTII
+797 IIENGLDIPNANTII

-831 GRSNRRAFCY
+831 GRSNKRAFCY
-841 LIVPPLLS
+841 LMVPPLVS
-849 ITEDARRRLKAI
+849 MTEDARRRLKAI

-911 EELGVETGIM
+911 EELGVETGI
-921 TKSSNESYVSD
+921 TVKSSNDNYVSD

-939 LALIPDTYIDVTA
+939 LALIPDSYIDMTA

-962 SLTSDKDMENMGKR
+962 SLSSDKEINQMKTR
-976 LEDRFGKMPEELV
+976 LSDRFGDIPEELL
-989 RLFDIVRIRQLGL
+989 RLFDIVRIRQLGQ

-1010 IKNGVIIAFFISNP
+1010 IKNGVMIAFFISNP
-1024 LSQYYRSDRFAG
+1024 LSQYYKSERFSK
-1036 ILEKVSQHPKLFEL
+1036 ILESLSIHPNLFEL

-1055 KLRVFVRNVYGI
+1055 RLRIFSRNIDGI
-1067 AKAYAILKKLS
+1067 SKAYQILSKL

>member
-1 MNRVFNGLSTGFR
+1 
-14 GEMLISSESV
+14 MLISTDSI
-24 NTLAEKISS
+24 NKIAGRIGKEKEI
-33 SNEVFC
+33 FC
-39 SGLFLSARWFVVSQ
+39 GGLFLSARWFAVSQ
-53 LDHDGIQL
+53 LDYDNLHVII
-61 VVLPDKES
+61 LPDKES

-75 DLYNLIEGD
+75 DLYNLIDGD
-84 NVFFLPDS
+84 KVFFLPDS
-92 GKSLEKSNYK
+92 GKALERSNYK
-102 SSLGVQRTSAVGRIL
+102 SSLGVQRMSAVGKIAEY
-117 DHKEGQLVIVSYP
+117 DGGQLYIVTYP
-130 SALEEGIP
+130 SAIEEPVPDTGS
-138 QEDKIRQS
+138 IRDS
-146 VMRLKVGDEIAHEE
+146 LLLLKVGEEISHDEIVE
-160 IVQSLFDCGFQRV
+160 SLFNNGFERV
-173 DFVGEPGQFAIRG
+173 DFVSEPGQFAVRG
-186 AIVDIFSY
+186 AIIDIFSY

-201 ISFFGDDI
+201 ISFFGDEI
-209 DSINVF
+209 DGINIF

-227 IAEIYP
+227 KADIYP
-233 DIAASEEGES
+233 DLVTVENDSMVNIC
-243 QMQITDMLPK
+243 DLLP
-253 DTLVWLDS
+253 DNTLFWLDS
-261 SDMYKNKDFFPELE
+261 SDMYRHKEFFGKLGR
-275 CFRRI
+275 FTRI
-280 YLELPLSRQNEDAV
+280 HTDIPLSRQDVDSVKFNI
-294 RFSIAPQPVFNKNF
+294 SPQPTFNKNF

-313 DIRKRLEEGF
+313 DIKKRLEEGY
-323 RVRIYGEKKSQLERL
+323 RVRIYGEKQSQLERL
-338 HSILSQNGGIMPEF
+338 KSILSQNNAVLPEF
-352 VAGKNIHN
+352 ISKKNIHN
-360 GFIDNENKV
+360 GFIDHENKV

-395 LTINDLT
+395 LTVNDLT

-427 DDKGRMHE
+427 DDRGRMHE
-435 VVKLTYKDNDVVFV
+435 VVKLTYKDGDVVFV
-449 SVHSLH
+449 SVHALH

-480 LKASTKSKVKD
+480 LKTSTKSKVKD

-496 IQLYAKRKGAK
+496 IQLYAKRKAAR
-507 GFAFSPDTYLQQEL
+507 GFAFSADTYLQQEL

-534 KAVLA
+534 KAVIA

-585 TTILALQ
+585 TTILVLQ
-592 HYNTFRNRLKDFPC
+592 HFNTFKNRLKDFPC

-627 KAGTLDIVIGT
+627 KSGSLDIVIGT

-664 TAKER
+664 SAKEK
-669 LRQLKASVD
+669 LRQLKSSVD

-699 DLSIISTPPPNRIPV
+699 DLSIINTPPPNRIPV
-714 QTEIMLFDSDEIKK
+714 QTEIMLFDHDEVKK
-728 IINYELGRGGQIFFL
+728 ILNYELNRGGQIFFV

-754 DILHRLVPD
+754 DILHRLVPE

-773 EAKVLENKILDFM
+773 EAKTLENKILDFM

-797 IIENGLDVPNANTII
+797 IIENGLDVPNANTMI

-841 LIVPPLLS
+841 LIVPPLVS
-849 ITEDARRRLKAI
+849 ITDEARRRLKAI

-911 EELGVETGIM
+911 EELGVETGIT
-921 TKSSNESYVSD
+921 TKDSNESFVSD

-939 LALIPDTYIDVTA
+939 LALIPDSYIDMTA

-962 SLTSDKDMENMGKR
+962 SLSSDKEMEQLKSK
-976 LEDRFGKMPEELV
+976 LSDRFGALPDELL
-989 RLFDIVRIRQLGL
+989 RLFDIVKIRQLGQ
-1002 KLGFEKII
+1002 KSGFEKII
-1010 IKNGVIIAFFISNP
+1010 IKNGVMIAFFISNP
-1024 LSQYYRSDRFAG
+1024 LSQYYRSDVFSK
-1036 ILEKVSQHPKLFEL
+1036 ILENITQNPKVFEL

-1055 KLRVFVRNVYGI
+1055 RLRIFVRNVDSI
-1067 AKAYAILKKLS
+1067 HKAYSILKKL

>member
-1 MNRVFNGLSTGFR
+1 
-14 GEMLISSESV
+14 MLISTESI
-24 NTLAEKISS
+24 NRIAEILQKEKEI
-33 SNEVFC
+33 FC
-39 SGLFLSARWFVVSQ
+39 SGLFLSARWFTVAG
-53 LDHDGIQL
+53 LDHDGLHLI
-61 VVLPDKES
+61 VLPDKDS

-75 DLYNLIEGD
+75 DLYNLVDGD
-84 NVFFLPDS
+84 RVFFLPDS
-92 GKSLEKSNYK
+92 GKALERSNYK
-102 SSLGVQRTSAVGRIL
+102 SSLGVQRTSAIGKIA
-117 DHKEGQLVIVSYP
+117 DYKDEQLYVVTYP
-130 SALEEGIP
+130 SALEEP
-138 QEDKIRQS
+138 VPDMASIRDS
-146 VMRLKVGDEIAHEE
+146 LLKLKVGEEISHEE
-160 IVQSLFDCGFQRV
+160 IVNILFGSGFERV
-173 DFVGEPGQFAIRG
+173 DFVAEPGQFAIRG

-201 ISFFGDDI
+201 VSFFGDEI
-209 DSINVF
+209 DSINIF

-227 IAEIYP
+227 TAEIYP
-233 DIAASEEGES
+233 DLVTSDDTEVMVNICS
-243 QMQITDMLPK
+243 ILP
-253 DTLVWLDS
+253 DDAVVWLDS
-261 SDMYKNKDFFPELE
+261 SDMYKQMSFYPHLE
-275 CFRRI
+275 RFTRI
-280 YLELPLSRQNEDAV
+280 YTDVPLSRQDV
-294 RFSIAPQPVFNKNF
+294 SSIKFNITPQPSFNKNF

-313 DIRKRLEEGF
+313 DIRKRLESGY
-323 RVRIYGEKKSQLERL
+323 RVRIYGDKQSQLERL
-338 HSILSQNGGIMPEF
+338 KSILSQNNAVLPEF
-352 VAGKNIHN
+352 VSGKNIHN
-360 GFIDNENKV
+360 GFIDHDNKV

-381 HRVSIRRT
+381 HRVSIRRS

-395 LTINDLT
+395 LTVNDLT

-435 VVKLTYKDNDVVFV
+435 VVKLTYKDGDVVFV
-449 SVHSLH
+449 SVHALH

-480 LKASTKSKVKD
+480 LKSSTKSKVKD

-507 GFAFSPDTYLQQEL
+507 GFAFSADTFMQQEL

-534 KAVLA
+534 KAVIA

-572 AVTDSK
+572 AVADSK

-592 HYNTFRNRLKDFPC
+592 HFKTFQSRLKDFPC

-619 VSDIQKRL
+619 ISDIQKRL
-627 KAGTLDIVIGT
+627 KSGSLDIVIGT

-664 TAKER
+664 GAKEK

-699 DLSIISTPPPNRIPV
+699 DLSIINTPPPNRIPV
-714 QTEIMLFDSDEIKK
+714 QTEIMLFDHDEVKK
-728 IINYELGRGGQIFFL
+728 IINYELNRGGQVFFV

-763 MKICVAHGQM
+763 MRICVAHGQM
-773 EAKVLENKILDFM
+773 EAKVLENKILEFM

-797 IIENGLDVPNANTII
+797 IIENGLDIPNANTII

-831 GRSNRRAFCY
+831 GRSNRRSFCY
-841 LIVPPLLS
+841 LIVPPLVS
-849 ITEDARRRLKAI
+849 ITDEARRRLKAI

-911 EELGVETGIM
+911 EELGVETGIV
-921 TKSSNESYVSD
+921 TKNSGESFVSD

-939 LALIPDTYIDVTA
+939 LALIPDSYIDMTA

-962 SLTSDKDMENMGKR
+962 SLTSDKEAEMLKTK
-976 LEDRFGKMPEELV
+976 LTDRFGPVPEELL
-989 RLFDIVRIRQLGL
+989 RLFDIVKIRQLGQ

-1010 IKNGVIIAFFISNP
+1010 IKNGVMIAFFISNP
-1024 LSQYYRSDRFAG
+1024 MSQYYKSDMFAR
-1036 ILEKVSQHPKLFEL
+1036 ILENVSLNPKLYEL

-1055 KLRVFVRNVYGI
+1055 KLRVFSRNVDGLS
-1067 AKAYAILKKLS
+1067 KAYSILKKL

>member
-1 MNRVFNGLSTGFR
+1 
-14 GEMLISSESV
+14 MLISTESV
-24 NTLAEKISS
+24 NRIAEILQKEKEI
-33 SNEVFC
+33 FC
-39 SGLFLSARWFVVSQ
+39 SGLFLSARWFTVAG
-53 LDHDGIQL
+53 LDHDGLHLI
-61 VVLPDKES
+61 VLPDKDS

-75 DLYNLIEGD
+75 DLYNLVDGD
-84 NVFFLPDS
+84 RVFFLPDS
-92 GKSLEKSNYK
+92 GKALERSNYK
-102 SSLGVQRTSAVGRIL
+102 SSLGVQRTSAIGKIA
-117 DHKEGQLVIVSYP
+117 DYKGEQLYVVTYP
-130 SALEEGIP
+130 SALEEP
-138 QEDKIRQS
+138 VPDMASIRDSLLKLS
-146 VMRLKVGDEIAHEE
+146 VGEEISHEE
-160 IVQSLFDCGFQRV
+160 IVNTLFGSGFERV
-173 DFVGEPGQFAIRG
+173 DFVAEPGQFAIRG

-201 ISFFGDDI
+201 VSFFGDEI
-209 DSINVF
+209 DSINIF

-222 KEKVE
+222 KEKIE
-227 IAEIYP
+227 TAEIYP
-233 DIAASEEGES
+233 DLVTSEDTES
-243 QMQITDMLPK
+243 MVNICSILP
-253 DTLVWLDS
+253 DDAVVWLDS
-261 SDMYKNKDFFPELE
+261 SDMYRQMSFYPHLE
-275 CFRRI
+275 RFTRI
-280 YLELPLSRQNEDAV
+280 YTDIPLSRQDV
-294 RFSIAPQPVFNKNF
+294 SSIKFNITPQPSFNKNF

-313 DIRKRLEEGF
+313 DIRKRLESGY
-323 RVRIYGEKKSQLERL
+323 RVRIYGDKQSQLERL
-338 HSILSQNGGIMPEF
+338 KSILSQNNAVLPEF
-352 VAGKNIHN
+352 VSGKNIHN
-360 GFIDNENKV
+360 GFIDHDNKV

-381 HRVSIRRT
+381 HRVSIRRS

-395 LTINDLT
+395 LTVNDLT

-435 VVKLTYKDNDVVFV
+435 VVKLTYKDGDVVFV
-449 SVHSLH
+449 SVHALH

-480 LKASTKSKVKD
+480 LKSSTKSKVKD

-507 GFAFSPDTYLQQEL
+507 GFAFSADTFMQQEL

-534 KAVLA
+534 KAVIA

-572 AVTDSK
+572 AVADSK

-592 HYNTFRNRLKDFPC
+592 HFKTFQSRLKDFPC

-619 VSDIQKRL
+619 ISDIQKRL
-627 KAGTLDIVIGT
+627 RSGSLDIVIGT

-664 TAKER
+664 GAKEK

-699 DLSIISTPPPNRIPV
+699 DLSIINTPPPNRIPV
-714 QTEIMLFDSDEIKK
+714 QTEIMLFDHDEVKK
-728 IINYELGRGGQIFFL
+728 IINYELNRGGQIFFV

-763 MKICVAHGQM
+763 MRICVAHGQM
-773 EAKVLENKILDFM
+773 EAKVLENKILEFM

-797 IIENGLDVPNANTII
+797 IIENGLDIPNANTII

-831 GRSNRRAFCY
+831 GRSNRRSFCY
-841 LIVPPLLS
+841 LIVPPLVS
-849 ITEDARRRLKAI
+849 ITDEARRRLKAI

-911 EELGVETGIM
+911 EELGVETGIV
-921 TKSSNESYVSD
+921 TKNSGESFVSD

-939 LALIPDTYIDVTA
+939 LALIPDSYIDMTA

-962 SLTSDKDMENMGKR
+962 SLTSDKEAEMLKTK
-976 LEDRFGKMPEELV
+976 LADRFGPIPEELL
-989 RLFDIVRIRQLGL
+989 RLFDIVKIRQLGQ

-1010 IKNGVIIAFFISNP
+1010 IKNGVMIAFFISNP
-1024 LSQYYRSDRFAG
+1024 MSQYYKSDMFAR
-1036 ILEKVSQHPKLFEL
+1036 ILENVSLNPKLYEL

-1055 KLRVFVRNVYGI
+1055 KLRVFSRNVDGLS
-1067 AKAYAILKKLS
+1067 KAYSILKKL

>member
-1 MNRVFNGLSTGFR
+1 
-14 GEMLISSESV
+14 MLISSESV

-146 VMRLKVGDEIAHEE
+146 VLRLKVGDEIAHEE

-201 ISFFGDDI
+201 ISFFGDEI

-243 QMQITDMLPK
+243 QMQITDMLPD

-275 CFRRI
+275 RFRRI
-280 YLELPLSRQNEDAV
+280 YLELPLSRQNENAV

-323 RVRIYGEKKSQLERL
+323 RVRIYGEKRSQLERL

-435 VVKLTYKDNDVVFV
+435 VVKLMYKDNDVVFV
-449 SVHSLH
+449 SVHALH

-976 LEDRFGKMPEELV
+976 LEDRFGKLPEELV

>member
-1 MNRVFNGLSTGFR
+1 
-14 GEMLISSESV
+14 MLISSKSVTRLADNISV
-24 NTLAEKISS
+24 NKETY
-33 SNEVFC
+33 C
-39 SGLFLSARWFVVSQ
+39 SGLFLSARWFAVSE
-53 LDHDGIQL
+53 LDYDGIQL
-61 VVLPDKES
+61 IVLPDKDS

-75 DLYNLIEGD
+75 DLYNLVQGD
-84 NVFFLPDS
+84 VVFFLPDS
-92 GKSLEKSNYK
+92 GKNIERSNYK
-102 SSLGVQRTSAVGRIL
+102 SSLGVQRTSAIGKII
-117 DHKEGQLVIVSYP
+117 DHKEGNLTIVTYP
-130 SALEEGIP
+130 SALEETVP
-138 QEDKIRQS
+138 DVATIRQS
-146 VMRLKVGDEIAHEE
+146 LLKLNVGEEISHDEIVE
-160 IVQSLFDCGFQRV
+160 SLFESGFERV
-173 DFVGEPGQFAIRG
+173 DFVAEPGQFAIRG

-201 ISFFGDDI
+201 VSFFGDEI
-209 DSINVF
+209 DSIHIF

-222 KEKVE
+222 KEKVQ

-233 DIAASEEGES
+233 DLASSADDGNK
-243 QMQITDMLPK
+243 MVHVTDILPEN
-253 DTLVWLDS
+253 TLVWLDS
-261 SDMYKNKDFFPELE
+261 SDMYKEKPFFEGLSR
-275 CFRRI
+275 FKRI
-280 YLELPLSRQNEDAV
+280 YFEVPLSRQIDDPVKFNI
-294 RFSIAPQPVFNKNF
+294 SPQPSFNKNF

-313 DIRKRLEEGF
+313 DIRKRLEEGY
-323 RVRIYGEKKSQLERL
+323 RVRIYGEKESQLERL
-338 HSILSQNGGIMPEF
+338 KAILSQNGGILPEF
-352 VAGKNIHN
+352 MAKCNIHN
-360 GFIDNENKV
+360 GFVDHDDKV

-402 SFAIGDYIVH
+402 SFSIGDYIVH

-427 DDKGRMHE
+427 DDRGRMHE

-449 SVHSLH
+449 SVHALH

-465 EPPKIHKLGSKVWQN
+465 EPPKIHKLGSKSWQN

-496 IQLYAKRKGAK
+496 IQLYAKRKSAR
-507 GFAFSPDTYLQQEL
+507 GFAFSADTFMQQEL

-534 KAVLA
+534 KAVYA

-572 AVTDSK
+572 AVADSK

-592 HYNTFRNRLKDFPC
+592 HFKTFQSRLKDFPC

-619 VSDIQKRL
+619 ISEIQKKL
-627 KAGTLDIVIGT
+627 KSGALDIVIGT

-664 TAKER
+664 SAKEK

-699 DLSIISTPPPNRIPV
+699 DLSIINTPPPNRIPV
-714 QTEIMLFDSDEIKK
+714 QTEIMLFDHDEVRK
-728 IINYELGRGGQIFFL
+728 IIDYELNRGGQIFFV

-754 DILHRLVPD
+754 DILQRLVPD

-786 AGDYDMLLCTT
+786 SGDYDMLLCTT
-797 IIENGLDVPNANTII
+797 IIENGLDIPNANTII

-841 LIVPPLLS
+841 LMVPPLVS

-911 EELGVETGIM
+911 EELGMETGI
-921 TKSSNESYVSD
+921 TTRSTDDNYVSD

-939 LALIPDTYIDVTA
+939 LALIPDSYIDMTA

-962 SLTSDKDMENMGKR
+962 SLGTEKELDAMKSR
-976 LEDRFGKMPEELV
+976 LADRFGPVPDELS
-989 RLFDIVRIRQLGL
+989 RLFDIVRIRQLGQ

-1010 IKNGVIIAFFISNP
+1010 IKNGVMIAFFISNP
-1024 LSQYYRSDRFAG
+1024 LSKYYRSDRFSR
-1036 ILEKVSQHPKLFEL
+1036 ILEGISNNPKIFEL
-1050 KQNDN
+1050 KQNDD
-1055 KLRVFVRNVYGI
+1055 KLRIFVRNI
-1067 AKAYAILKKLS
+1067 DSISKAYDVLRKL

>member
-1 MNRVFNGLSTGFR
+1 
-14 GEMLISSESV
+14 MLISTDSVRTLSE
-24 NTLAEKISS
+24 TLQSS
-33 SNEVFC
+33 TETFC
-39 SGLFLSARWFVVSQ
+39 SGLYLSARWFVVSQ
-53 LDHDGIQL
+53 LGYDDVQL
-61 VVLPDKES
+61 IVLPDKDS

-75 DLYNLIEGD
+75 DLYNLIDGD
-84 NVFFLPDS
+84 LIFFLPDS

-102 SSLGVQRTSAVGRIL
+102 SSLGVQRTSAVGKII
-117 DHKEGQLVIVSYP
+117 DHDGGPLYIVTYP
-130 SALEEGIP
+130 SALSELIP
-138 QEDKIRQS
+138 DTGKISGS
-146 VMRLKVGDEIAHEE
+146 VLKMSVGDEIPHED
-160 IVQSLFDCGFQRV
+160 IVQKLFDSGFTRV
-173 DFVGEPGQFAIRG
+173 DFVAEPGQFAVRG
-186 AIVDIFSY
+186 ALIDIFSY
-194 SYNDPFR
+194 SYNNPFR
-201 ISFFGDDI
+201 ISFFGDEI
-209 DSINVF
+209 ETISIF
-215 DCNTQLS
+215 DCNSQLS
-222 KEKVE
+222 KEKVQC
-227 IAEIYP
+227 AEIYP
-233 DIAASEEGES
+233 DLMSSESVEGMVHIS
-243 QMQITDMLPK
+243 DILPD

-261 SDMYKNKDFFPELE
+261 SDMYKDKEFFPLLE
-275 CFRRI
+275 RFRRV
-280 YLELPLSRQNEDAV
+280 YMELPLSRQNEDSV
-294 RFSIAPQPVFNKNF
+294 KFNISPQPSFNKNF

-313 DIRKRLEEGF
+313 DIRKKIEEGYK
-323 RVRIYGEKKSQLERL
+323 VRIYGEKQSQLDRL
-338 HSILSQNGGIMPEF
+338 QSILSQNGGLMPEF
-352 VAGKNIHN
+352 VSKKNIHN
-360 GFIDNENKV
+360 GFVDHDNKI

-381 HRVSIRRT
+381 HRVSLRRT

-435 VVKLTYKDNDVVFV
+435 VVKLMYRDNDVVFV
-449 SVHSLH
+449 SVHALH

-480 LKASTKSKVKD
+480 LKSSTKSKVKD

-496 IQLYAKRKGAK
+496 IQLYAKRKSAR
-507 GFAFSPDTYLQQEL
+507 GFAFSADTFMQQEL

-534 KAVLA
+534 KAVYA
-539 VKRDMEDDC
+539 VKRDMEDNC

-566 VRAAFK
+566 IRAAFK
-572 AVTDSK
+572 AVADSK

-619 VSDIQKRL
+619 ITDIRKRL
-627 KAGTLDIVIGT
+627 KSGALDIVIGT

-643 KGFEFKDLGLLII
+643 KDFEFKDLGLLII

-664 TAKER
+664 SAKEK
-669 LRQLKASVD
+669 LRHIKASVD

-714 QTEIMLFDSDEIKK
+714 QTEIMLFDHDEIKK
-728 IINYELGRGGQIFFL
+728 IINYELNRGGQIFFL

-754 DILHRLVPD
+754 DIIHRLVPD

-773 EAKVLENKILDFM
+773 KAKVLENKILDFM

-831 GRSNRRAFCY
+831 GRSNKRAFCY

-911 EELGVETGIM
+911 EELGMESGI
-921 TKSSNESYVSD
+921 TSRNTDDNYVSD

-939 LALIPDTYIDVTA
+939 LALIPDSYIDMTA

-962 SLTSDKDMENMGKR
+962 STTSDKELENMKKR
-976 LEDRFGKMPEELV
+976 LEDRFGPMPDELS
-989 RLFDIVRIRQLGL
+989 RLFDIVRIRQLGQ

-1010 IKNGVIIAFFISNP
+1010 IKNGVMIAFFISNP
-1024 LSQYYRSDRFAG
+1024 LSQYYRSDRFSK
-1036 ILEKVSQHPKLFEL
+1036 ILEGISENPKIFEL

-1055 KLRVFVRNVYGI
+1055 RLRIFSRNVDSI
-1067 AKAYAILKKLS
+1067 SKAYSILKKL